1 MNRTADREL
10 TDVKARSSVQ
20 QLDYMPDIG
29 LRSRRKLLKSRHDE
43 EYDGFSREVL
53 SISQQEVDQL

>member
-1 MNRTADREL
+1 MNRTGVSEL
-10 TDVKARSSVQ
+10 TDVKARSPVQ
-20 QLDYMPDIG
+20 QLDDMTDIR

-43 EYDGFSREVL
+43 KYDGFPREVL